1 MKFSTGCES
10 VGALLESATME
21 VVVMSSL
28 PNGGRDAIMSFCHTN
43 LRRGVR
49 YRIVVPDKAR
59 VTPGPSAQLSALS
72 LAGATVRTVPEVP
85 ADGLVI
91 DGTAALVPTGRPGT
105 AGVAVFRLPSVV
117 TTVWELFERIWPGA
131 VPFLATDLPETAEL
145 TLRQREVLTL
155 LWEGHTDESAAAR
168 LQVSVR
174 TIRRTVSDIMNR
186 LGARSRFQAG
196 AKAADRGW
204 LLEKAS

>member
-1 MKFSTGCES
+1 
-10 VGALLESATME
+10 
-21 VVVMSSL
+21 
-28 PNGGRDAIMSFCHTN
+28 MSFCHTN